1 MSTSMFRLYPRRAA
15 GIAVGGLCAATSI
28 LLPARVSALDFDFLI
43 RDLGVSGYIQGLSE
57 TSGLAYSQP
66 TRVVLQ
72 TAGSTQA
79 PLGEYGREN
88 LDPCFNATNCF
99 IGNNAFIVSDGAITA
114 YNWRGLSSDN
124 AFVLDFF
131 FLGAALYEP
140 DDDPALRDYRRVE
153 FSLRSPSVP
162 GPLPLLGVG
171 AAFGFSR
178 KLRNRLSASKLP
190 GTSSIH

>member
-1 MSTSMFRLYPRRAA
+1 MFRLCPRRAA
-15 GIAVGGLCAATSI
+15 GIAVGALCAATSI

-72 TAGSTQA
+72 SAGTTQA

-88 LDPCFNATNCF
+88 LDPCFNATNCLVVS
-99 IGNNAFIVSDGAITA
+99 NAFIVSNGAIST
-114 YNWRGLSSDN
+114 YNWRGFSSNN
-124 AFVLDFF
+124 AFILDFF

-140 DDDPALRDYRRVE
+140 GDDPALRDYRHVE

-178 KLRNRLSASKLP
+178 KLRTRLSISKLP
-190 GTSSIH
+190 CTRSIH